1 MRFTVLALDY
11 DGTIGQ
17 VTLFAG
23 VARMS
28 VPSQGLAPGR
38 VRATVAAEV
47 ARINAQRAAQA
58 NRDLAR
64 AAATLTRAGWRV
76 KTAVSP
82 GPPLREVLRMVDA
95 ADADLLVVGA
105 RGTSGVRQ
113 LPLGSVAE
121 GALNRCA
128 VPVCVVR

>member
-1 MRFTVLALDY
+1 
-11 DGTIGQ
+11 
-17 VTLFAG
+17 
-23 VARMS
+23 MS
-28 VPSQGLAPGR
+28 VPSQGLASGR

-47 ARINAQRAAQA
+47 ARINAKRAAQA
-58 NRDLAR
+58 KRDLAR

-76 KTAVSP
+76 KTVVSS
-82 GPPLREVLRMVDA
+82 GPPLRELLRTVDA

-113 LPLGSVAE
+113 LLLGSVAE
-121 GALNRCA
+121 SALNRSA